1 MKKHYRIELEIA
13 DGYTWVT
20 CFHLLDGTWVEW
32 LSAKLDDV
40 LKVPNAIYDLPA
52 LAAENHRGGIEL
64 LYLEV
69 HRAVNA

>member
-1 MKKHYRIELEIA
+1 MKKNYRIELEIA

-40 LKVPNAIYDLPA
+40 LKVPNVIYDLPTSA
-52 LAAENHRGGIEL
+52 SVNDRDEIER

-69 HRAVNA
+69 TRANA